1 MGKKIVIQ
9 RKGQT
14 MKEGTIGHW
23 LKKDGETVK
32 AGEAL
37 YELEYDKAN
46 CVIEAPADGILH
58 IYQEE
63 GSTLPVG
70 TLIAELLK
78 EGETGSGQQAAA
90 QCLNGEADSKK
101 AAAEGKPQ
109 AASGSTERVRATPY
123 ARKIARMNGISL
135 QEVPSGKGKNKI
147 VAADVEAWL
156 AKKQMLR
163 TARTEDAVEEKR
175 VPMSAMRRAVA
186 QNMLRSHS
194 EIPSV
199 TYFTEAD
206 VTECMNLRKELNEE
220 YREKGVKVS
229 VNDLVLKAAAAALKK
244 HPDINVSLDG
254 EEMVC
259 HAGIHIGIAVA
270 VPGGLVVPVIRDA
283 DKKAP
288 DVLAGEAR
296 ELAGK
301 ALAGSLTGDEMA
313 GGTFTVSNLGNRGI
327 DWFTPIINGNQ
338 SAILGVGCVKEKPV
352 VLNGTVAIRSVM
364 ALSLTADHRVIDG
377 APAADFLCTLKRILE
392 KPVFML
398 I

>member
-14 MKEGTIGHW
+14 MKEGTIGRW
-23 LKKDGETVK
+23 LKNDKDNVK

-70 TLIAELLK
+70 TLIAEILK
-78 EGETGSGQQAAA
+78 EGEIGTGAQTVVPKPERKEEQKRAAEEKKQEAGTGSAG
-90 QCLNGEADSKK
+90 
-101 AAAEGKPQ
+101 
-109 AASGSTERVRATPY
+109 RVRATPY
-123 ARKIARMNGISL
+123 ARKIAGMNGISL
-135 QEVPSGKGKNKI
+135 REVPSVKGKDKI

-156 AKKQMLR
+156 AKRSACQK
-163 TARTEDAVEEKR
+163 TYAREEEKER
-175 VPMSAMRRAVA
+175 VPMSAMRRAIA

-206 VTECMNLRKELNEE
+206 FTECIKLRKELNEE
-220 YREKGVKVS
+220 YQREGVKIS
-229 VNDLVLKAAAAALKK
+229 INDLVLKAVAAALKK
-244 HPDINVSLDG
+244 HPDINVSLNG
-254 EEMVC
+254 EEIVYC
-259 HAGIHIGIAVA
+259 RSIHVGVAVA
-270 VPGGLVVPVIRDA
+270 VPGGLIVPVIRDV

-288 DVLAGEAR
+288 DEVAKTTKELIQKASAGI
-296 ELAGK
+296 
-301 ALAGSLTGDEMA
+301 LTGDETT
-313 GGTFTVSNLGNRGI
+313 GGTFTVSNLGSRGI
-327 DWFTPIINGNQ
+327 DRFTPVINGSQ

-352 VLNGTVAIRSVM
+352 ASDGAVVIRPVM
-364 ALSLTADHRVIDG
+364 GLSLTADHRVIDG
-377 APAADFLCTLKRILE
+377 APAADFLNTLKRILE
-392 KPVFML
+392 KPVLMF